1 MPVRSE
7 GGGPQLHTVS
17 EASPDTNVR
26 LPLPPITRG
35 QLLRLAAP
43 AAASAV
49 LNNAFRVIDQ
59 LAAGSISTPAQ
70 AAIGS
75 CVFVLIAIYSLHV
88 VVAGGAGPLYARG
101 VGAGDIHLRHD
112 VVRAGVRGCLLVAVG
127 VGVIGA
133 LGAAEI
139 ARLLGLDPETATL
152 ATTFLRT
159 ICILDIPLALGPFLD
174 ACFVASGRTGTM
186 MILQVMAALI
196 NALLNPLL
204 IHEAGLGVMGAA
216 IATAVSRGVTSTIG
230 LHLLLRE
237 VGMGWSDLPTQ
248 HTSETLRRI
257 LRVGAPLT
265 VNGIAY
271 AGVYFLVLRTSISPM
286 GPVQNAALGIGFSA
300 LEGVSYPMFLGVSLA
315 VSSLVGRHLGAGNP
329 AEAAR
334 ALRVGFPLATALGLF
349 AAFVFYFGARTLCA
363 PFTHDPAVLEAAI
376 VYAKA
381 LAWTQ
386 LFVSWEALAE
396 GVLAGAGDSRAI
408 FWLSAPFN
416 ALRVPLA
423 WGMAFPLAMGANGV
437 WWALNLTS
445 VMKAASKGVAA
456 ARGGWMTTKV

>member
-1 MPVRSE
+1 MR
-7 GGGPQLHTVS
+7 
-17 EASPDTNVR
+17 
-26 LPLPPITRG
+26 LPPITAG

-43 AAASAV
+43 AAASAI

-101 VGAGDIHLRHD
+101 VGAGDLELRRS
-112 VVRAGVRGCLLVAVG
+112 VVRAGVRGCLVVALG
-127 VGVIGA
+127 VGAIG
-133 LGAAEI
+133 LVGAGAI
-139 ARLLGLDPETATL
+139 SQLLGLDATTAPL
-152 ATTFLRT
+152 ATAFLRT

-186 MILQVMAALI
+186 MVLQITAAILNAAL
-196 NALLNPLL
+196 NPIL
-204 IHEAGLGVMGAA
+204 IHGAGLGVTGAA
-216 IATAVSRGVTSTIG
+216 IATAVSRGVTSLIG
-230 LHLLLRE
+230 LSFLLRE
-237 VGMGWSDLPTQ
+237 VGLRPADLLSRQDTD
-248 HTSETLRRI
+248 TLKRI

-300 LEGVSYPMFLGVSLA
+300 LEGVSYPMFLGVSLG

-329 AEAAR
+329 REAAR
-334 ALRVGFPLATALGLF
+334 ALRVAFPLSTGLGLF
-349 AAFVFYFGARTLCA
+349 AGLTFYFGAEALCS
-363 PFTHDPAVLEAAI
+363 PFTHDPQVLAAAI
-376 VYAKA
+376 VYAHA

-408 FWLSAPFN
+408 FWLSAPIN
-416 ALRVPLA
+416 AMRVPLGWA
-423 WGMAFPLAMGANGV
+423 MAFPLGLGANGV

-445 VMKAASKGVAA
+445 MLKTLSKGVAA
-456 ARGGWMTTKV
+456 VRGGWMTTKV